1 MKITAVCSPLLL
13 VSWLVQ
19 QTYHSLNVYFKI
31 YSGADPENSDSGGQK
46 NFVQAIPKAG
56 DAADFFQKEKKVESA
71 ASLYSPPLN
80 SALVSDCGYKFS

>member
-31 YSGADPENSDSGGQK
+31 SSGADAENSGREGQK
-46 NFVQAIPKAG
+46 NCSRVQATP
-56 DAADFFQKEKKVESA
+56 F
-71 ASLYSPPLN
+71 PLKIQLKIFP
-80 SALVSDCGYKFS
+80 SKDGWSI